1 MALQKAELERMLRRG
16 GANPWETE
24 YKEDMVGRDLS
35 DPTERMKE
43 PLSLSEGTKSF
54 SFWKVKSVMDIFQV
68 LRGLRDI
75 IKQTSI

>member
-24 YKEDMVGRDLS
+24 YKADMDGKDLS
-35 DPTERMKE
+35 DPSERMKE

-54 SFWKVKSVMDIFQV
+54 SF
-68 LRGLRDI
+68 
-75 IKQTSI
+75 